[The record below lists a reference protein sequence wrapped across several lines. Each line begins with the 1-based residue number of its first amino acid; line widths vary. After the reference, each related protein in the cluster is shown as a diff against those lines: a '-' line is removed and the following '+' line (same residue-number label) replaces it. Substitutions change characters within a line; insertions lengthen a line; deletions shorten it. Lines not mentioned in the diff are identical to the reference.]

1 MAWTLLP
8 FVHFLF
14 THFLSGHTHLS
25 HLSYYRVIVGKDSTV
40 PPSGLTY
47 WSSQTQFNVDRY
59 YVLYI
64 NDVVASGN
72 NTVSF
77 TFTQTLTQAT
87 YNNVMYS
94 IVAPEPGTYFLTVL
108 LYSMVVSVFYLL
120 PSCGLRNWLTCRTRR
135 CLVAV
140 SL

>member
-8 FVHFLF
+8 YVYFLF
-14 THFLSGHTHLS
+14 THLLSGCTHLS
-25 HLSYYRVIVGKDSTV
+25 HLSYYRVIVGKDNV

-47 WSSQTQFNVDRY
+47 WSSPTQFNFDHY

-77 TFTQTLTQAT
+77 TFTQTPTQAT

-94 IVAPEPGTYFLTVL
+94 IVAPEPGTSVL

-120 PSCGLRNWLTCRTRR
+120 PFCGLCNWLTFRTRR